1 MTDLIQP
8 STPCLTTEVLSVD
21 EAAGTAE
28 VRFLNPAHAG
38 GALTAVEREVPNP
51 AFGIDEDAPETLTVT
66 DLVDQDPNPHVI
78 KQVKVPLTED
88 GQIDQALWRERLID
102 QAFGAKA
109 RMGVSAV
116 PAEPVSL
123 SDLIGPVI

>member
-1 MTDLIQP
+1 MTTPNLQ
-8 STPCLTTEVLSVD
+8 STPCLITEVLSVD
-21 EAAGTAE
+21 QAAGTAE

-38 GALTAVEREVPNP
+38 GQLTPVDREVPNP
-51 AFGIDEDAPETLTVT
+51 AYGVEDDAEPTMTVT
-66 DLVDQDPNPHVI
+66 ELVDLDPNPHVI
-78 KQVKVPLTED
+78 KQVNVPLNEA
-88 GQIDQALWRERLID
+88 GAVDQALWRERLID